1 MSTSS
6 SSGYEPEQEVRFA
19 VVMYGGVSLAIYIN
33 GIAQELLRMV
43 RSTADLP
50 PGESL
55 KGSEL
60 IYRKLGQL
68 LHPGREPEEGAEAPA
83 DLSDSPIKTRFV
95 VDLISGTSAGGING
109 VALAKAIALRS
120 RSLDKLA
127 EVWLDDADLDV
138 LLNDSKSEPKKY
150 PPHPENRTVALL
162 NSERMYGMVL
172 ETLSAMN
179 DDVEPEGQ
187 GGAFADKLDLFVTTT
202 DLAGLNAPI
211 QLTGQTIDERIH
223 RTVFRFEYSAET
235 DDGSQVGPSNEFT
248 PDYDPMLAFAAR
260 CTSSFPVAFE
270 PMSFDRI
277 AGQVARHRP
286 DLSVDTLAKEKYKK
300 FFPSYDIRGESFR
313 GRLFADGGYLDN
325 RPFSYVTDVIQYRA
339 STRPV
344 KRKLLFIDP
353 FPEVAEPS
361 IGNARE
367 IGFLENAMLAAMK
380 LPRYEVIRG
389 DIQRVSGMNRQLDR
403 LAALRDRLENDT
415 GKLDVQG
422 ELPEAPKNFA
432 ALDLKD
438 MVERQGFGDKYPPYH
453 HLRVYETSDGL
464 AWIVTR
470 AAQLATDSDEYY
482 FVRLLV
488 RSWREAN
495 FSAYRTDGKKTE
507 NAFLFDYDADYRMR
521 RLNQLRVSIDDRLQS
536 GLCQDESSDLQ
547 ELRQRVE
554 AQIANL
560 ERITRKL
567 RSPARSPL
575 LRVGNFD
582 QLKSALTQAYSKVM
596 NQVGRKA
603 RYLAADDV
611 YQQFQAI
618 IDPLMAH
625 IQRELKDV
633 FDGNRTDLEEAWRY
647 GGATTER
654 EEIHEVYKRF
664 HWQDLH
670 TLPFLEGTS
679 AREHSEIEVFRVSPI
694 DGTLAYGTDKAA
706 KRDKLVGTRAAA
718 FGGFMEKE
726 WRENDMMWGR
736 LDGAERIVYALLPD
750 PRDETLRK
758 KYIGELQDAILSE
771 EFSMTVKEKRDRV
784 FRCLARELDECG
796 MTANSVDELVTNSG
810 AVLERFPML
819 KQLVDRG
826 EFRAFLKDWYNVSS
840 SPPQD
845 RLVDWM
851 SRSLQIVGRMIDDY
865 PGTQEQGLSSR
876 ISGVLKSA
884 GVLTARLLSFALPQ
898 SLGRAVARYWLSLLA
913 LVGAVLVFFGEV
925 MSAGQIANIGYV
937 VLVVCLVAFAVQRRM
952 GRFLE
957 GKAPLLGPT
966 VIRAFKGVIALVVLC
981 ILGLAGFGGYQLYL
995 DLLSGLVPTQ

>member
-50 PGESL
+50 SGESL

-68 LHPGREPEEGAEAPA
+68 LHPGREPEEGAEPPA

-95 VDLISGTSAGGING
+95 VDLISGSSAGGING

-127 EVWLDDADLDV
+127 EVWLDDADLDL
-138 LLNDSKSEPKKY
+138 LLNDSKSEPDKY

-162 NSERMYGMVL
+162 NGERMYGMVL
-172 ETLSAMN
+172 ETLTDMN
-179 DDVEPEGQ
+179 DDVEPEGE

-223 RTVFRFEYSAET
+223 RTVFRFEYTAET
-235 DDGSQVGPSNEFT
+235 DDGAQVGPSNEFT
-248 PDYDPMLAFAAR
+248 RDYDPMLAFAAR

-277 AGQVARHRP
+277 AGQVKRQTPR
-286 DLSVDTLAKEKYKK
+286 LNIDTLAKEKYKK
-300 FFPSYDIRGESFR
+300 FFPAYDVRGEPFR

-325 RPFSYVTDVIQYRA
+325 RPFSYVTDVVQYRS

-361 IGNARE
+361 SEKARE

-389 DIQRVSGMNRQLDR
+389 DIQRVSAMNRQLDR
-403 LAALRDRLENDT
+403 LAALRDRLNDDT
-415 GKLDVQG
+415 GKLALQQK
-422 ELPEAPKNFA
+422 LPEAPKNFA

-438 MVERQGFGDKYPPYH
+438 MVETQGFGDKYPPYH

-470 AAQLATDSDEYY
+470 ATQLTTDSDEYY

-507 NAFLFDYDADYRMR
+507 NGFLFDYDADYRLR
-521 RLNQLRVSIDDRLQS
+521 RLNQLRISIDDRLQS
-536 GLCQDESSDLQ
+536 DLRQEERSDLK

-560 ERITRKL
+560 ESVARKL

-575 LRVGNFD
+575 LETGNIN
-582 QLKSALTQAYSKVM
+582 QLKQALTLAYSKVM

-603 RYLAADDV
+603 RYKAADDV
-611 YQQFQAI
+611 YEEFQGL

-625 IQRELKDV
+625 IQGELKHV
-633 FDGNRTDLEEAWRY
+633 FDSNREDLEEAWHY
-647 GGATTER
+647 PGATKAR

-664 HWQDLH
+664 HWHDSH

-694 DGTLAYGTDKAA
+694 DGTLTYGTGKAA
-706 KRDKLVGTRAAA
+706 NRDKLMGTRAAA
-718 FGGFMEKE
+718 FGGFMDME

-758 KYIGELQDAILSE
+758 RYIGELQDAILSE
-771 EFSMTVKEKRDRV
+771 EFSMTVKAKRDRV
-784 FRCLARELDECG
+784 FRCLARELDESG
-796 MTANSVDELVTNSG
+796 MTANSVDELVTNS
-810 AVLERFPML
+810 AVVLERFPML
-819 KQLVDRG
+819 KQLIDRS
-826 EFRAFLKDWYNVSS
+826 EFRAFLKDWYNVSP
-840 SPPQD
+840 SPPQA
-845 RLVDWM
+845 RLIDWM
-851 SRSLQIVGRMIDDY
+851 SRSLQIAGRMIDDY
-865 PGTQEQGLSSR
+865 PGAQEQGLSKR
-876 ISGVLKSA
+876 ISGALKSA

-913 LVGAVLVFFGEV
+913 LVGAVLAFFGNV
-925 MSAGQIANIGYV
+925 MSAGQIAHIGYA
-937 VLVVCLVAFAVQRRM
+937 VLLVCLVAFAVQHRV

-957 GKAPLLGPT
+957 GKVPLFGPT
-966 VIRAFKGVIALVVLC
+966 VIRIFRTFIALVILC
-981 ILGLAGFGGYQLYL
+981 ILGLAGFGGYELYQEL
-995 DLLSGLVPTQ
+995 FGLPAPT

>member
-6 SSGYEPEQEVRFA
+6 SSEYQPEQEVRFA

-50 PGESL
+50 AGESL

-68 LHPGREPEEGAEAPA
+68 LHPGREPKEGAEPPP
-83 DLSDSPIKTRFV
+83 DLPDSPIKTRFV

-127 EVWLDDADLDV
+127 EVWLNDADLDV
-138 LLNDSKSEPKKY
+138 LLNDKKSKPQKY

-179 DDVEPEGQ
+179 DDVESEGQ
-187 GGAFADKLDLFVTTT
+187 GSAFADKLDLFVTTT

-223 RTVFRFEYSAET
+223 RTVFRFEYTAET
-235 DDGSQVGPSNEFT
+235 EDASQVGSSNEFT
-248 PDYDPMLAFAAR
+248 QDYDPMLAFAAR
-260 CTSSFPVAFE
+260 CTSSFPIAFE

-277 AGQVARHRP
+277 AEQVARQTP
-286 DLSVDTLAKEKYKK
+286 GLDVDTLAKEEYKK
-300 FFPSYDIRGESFR
+300 FFPTYDIRGKSFR
-313 GRLFADGGYLDN
+313 DRLFADGGYLDN
-325 RPFSYVTDVIQYRA
+325 RPFSYVTDVIQYRS

-361 IGNARE
+361 IGKARE
-367 IGFLENAMLAAMK
+367 IGFVENAMLAAMK

-389 DIQRVSGMNRQLDR
+389 DIQRLSGMNRQLDR
-403 LAALRDRLENDT
+403 LAALRNRLENDT
-415 GKLDVQG
+415 RKLDAQH
-422 ELPEAPKNFA
+422 ELPESPKDFA
-432 ALDLKD
+432 DLDLKD
-438 MVERQGFGDKYPPYH
+438 MVEKQGFGDRYPPYH

-464 AWIVTR
+464 ARIVTR

-482 FVRLLV
+482 FVRMLV

-507 NAFLFDYDADYRMR
+507 NAFLFDYDADYRLR
-521 RLNQLRVSIDDRLQS
+521 RLNHLRVCIDDRLQS
-536 GLCQDESSDLQ
+536 ELPHEERSDLE
-547 ELRQRVE
+547 ELRKRVE

-575 LRVGNFD
+575 RGADNFD
-582 QLKSALTQAYSKVM
+582 PLKTALTQAYSQVM

-603 RYLAADDV
+603 RYEAADQV
-611 YQQFQAI
+611 YEQFQGS

-625 IQRELKDV
+625 IQRALKDV
-633 FDGNRTDLEEAWRY
+633 FDSNREDLEEAWRY
-647 GGATTER
+647 EGATEAR
-654 EEIHEVYKRF
+654 EDIHKVYRCF
-664 HWQDLH
+664 QWHDSH
-670 TLPFLEGTS
+670 TLPFLQGTS
-679 AREHSEIEVFRVSPI
+679 AREYSEIEVFRVSPI
-694 DGTLAYGTDKAA
+694 DGTLAYGTDK
-706 KRDKLVGTRAAA
+706 DTQSEKLVGTRAGA

-758 KYIGELQDAILSE
+758 KYIGELQDSILSE

-796 MTANSVDELVTNSG
+796 VTANSVDELVTKGG

-819 KQLVDRG
+819 KQLVDRS
-826 EFRAFLKDWYNVSS
+826 EFRAFLKEWYNVSS

-851 SRSLQIVGRMIDDY
+851 SRSLQIIGRMIDDY

-876 ISGVLKSA
+876 ISDVLKSA
-884 GVLTARLLSFALPQ
+884 GVLTSRLLSFALPK
-898 SLGRAVARYWLSLLA
+898 SLGRAVAKYWLSLLA
-913 LVGAVLVFFGEV
+913 LVGAVLAFFGVVLSE
-925 MSAGQIANIGYV
+925 GHIANIGLA
-937 VLVVCLVAFAVQRRM
+937 VLVVCLVAFAVQRRV

-957 GKAPLLGPT
+957 GKVPLLGPAI
-966 VIRAFKGVIALVVLC
+966 IRAFQGFIALAVLC
-981 ILGLAGFGGYQLYL
+981 ILGLAAFGGHELYL
-995 DLLSGLVPTQ
+995 ILFG

>member
-50 PGESL
+50 SGESL

-68 LHPGREPEEGAEAPA
+68 LHPGREPEDGAELPA
-83 DLSDSPIKTRFV
+83 DLSESPVKTRFV
-95 VDLISGTSAGGING
+95 VDLISGSSAGGING

-127 EVWLDDADLDV
+127 EVWLNDADLDL
-138 LLNDSKSEPKKY
+138 LLNDNKSEPQKY

-179 DDVEPEGQ
+179 DDVEPEGE

-202 DLAGLNAPI
+202 DLAGLDAPI

-223 RTVFRFEYSAET
+223 RTVFRFEYTDET
-235 DDGSQVGPSNEFT
+235 DDGSQAGSSNEFT
-248 PDYDPMLAFAAR
+248 RDYDPMLAFAAR

-277 AGQVARHRP
+277 TGQVARQTP
-286 DLSVDTLAKEKYKK
+286 GLDVDTLAKGEYKK
-300 FFPSYDIRGESFR
+300 FFPTYDIRGKSFR
-313 GRLFADGGYLDN
+313 DRLFADGGYLDN

-361 IGNARE
+361 IDRARE
-367 IGFLENAMLAAMK
+367 VGFLENAVLAAMK

-389 DIQRVSGMNRQLDR
+389 DIQRLSGMNRQLDR
-403 LAALRDRLENDT
+403 LAALRDRLNNDS
-415 GKLDVQG
+415 GKLDAQD
-422 ELPEAPKNFA
+422 ELPEAPKNYA
-432 ALDLKD
+432 DLDLKD
-438 MVERQGFGDKYPPYH
+438 MVEKQGFGDRYPPYH
-453 HLRVYETSDGL
+453 HLRVYDVSDGL
-464 AWIVTR
+464 ARIVTR

-482 FVRLLV
+482 FVRMLV

-495 FSAYRTDGKKTE
+495 FSAYRMDGKKTE
-507 NAFLFDYDADYRMR
+507 NAFLFDYDADFRLR
-521 RLNQLRVSIDDRLQS
+521 RLNHLRVCIDDRL
-536 GLCQDESSDLQ
+536 ESELRPEERSDLQ
-547 ELRQRVE
+547 ELRKRIE

-575 LRVGNFD
+575 RGTGNFD
-582 QLKSALTQAYSKVM
+582 QLKTALTQAYSKVM
-596 NQVGRKA
+596 NQVGRMA
-603 RYLAADDV
+603 RYEAADEV
-611 YQQFQAI
+611 YRQFQES
-618 IDPLMAH
+618 IDPLMAD
-625 IQRELKDV
+625 IQRALKDV
-633 FDGNRTDLEEAWRY
+633 FDSNRKDMEEAWRY
-647 GGATTER
+647 HGATTAR
-654 EEIHEVYKRF
+654 EEFQQAYKCF
-664 HWQDLH
+664 QWHDSH
-670 TLPFLEGTS
+670 TLPFLQGTS
-679 AREHSEIEVFRVSPI
+679 AREYSEIEVFRVSPI
-694 DGTLAYGTDKAA
+694 DGTLAYGTDKGAQSE
-706 KRDKLVGTRAAA
+706 KLVGTRAGA

-750 PRDETLRK
+750 PRDETLRQS
-758 KYIGELQDAILSE
+758 YIRELQDSILSE

-796 MTANSVDELVTNSG
+796 ITVNSVDELVTKG
-810 AVLERFPML
+810 AAVLERFPML
-819 KQLVDRG
+819 KQLVDRS
-826 EFRAFLKDWYNVSS
+826 EFRAFLKNWYNVSS

-845 RLVDWM
+845 RLVDWL

-865 PGTQEQGLSSR
+865 PGTKEHGLSGR
-876 ISGVLKSA
+876 ISDVLKSA
-884 GVLTARLLSFALPQ
+884 GVLTSRLLSFALPK
-898 SLGRAVARYWLSLLA
+898 SLGRAVAKYWLSLLA
-913 LVGAVLVFFGEV
+913 LVGAVLAFFGIVLSE
-925 MSAGQIANIGYV
+925 GHIANIGLAV
-937 VLVVCLVAFAVQRRM
+937 IVVCLVAFAVQRRM

-957 GKAPLLGPT
+957 GKVPLLGPA
-966 VIRAFKGVIALVVLC
+966 VIRAFQGFIALAVLC
-981 ILGLAGFGGYQLYL
+981 ILGLAGFGGYELYL
-995 DLLSGLVPTQ
+995 ILFG